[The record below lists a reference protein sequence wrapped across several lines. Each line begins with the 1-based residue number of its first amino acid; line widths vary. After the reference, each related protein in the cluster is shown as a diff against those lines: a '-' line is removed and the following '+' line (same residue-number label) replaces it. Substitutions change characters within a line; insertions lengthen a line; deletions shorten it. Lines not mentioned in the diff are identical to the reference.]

1 MLMKLLILWKKVI
14 EELFNIASM
23 KRIAIFGSTG
33 SVGTQSLSVIDQNKN
48 QFDVISLSCNHN
60 ADLLFEQT
68 KKFMPE
74 KIGINTLSE
83 HHPITEFCKKNS
95 IDLIVGENS
104 SDILSQY
111 KDIDLVINAI
121 VGTDGLIPTINT
133 VNNNIELALSI
144 KESLVLG
151 GHLIMPKV
159 KENTA
164 NLIPVDSEHSAIFQC
179 LHGEESSV
187 LKKIIL
193 TGSGGPF
200 LKRELNT
207 FSSIRQEE
215 ALKHPNWDMG
225 KKISIDSATMMNKGL
240 ELVEAMWLFNVNKED
255 IEIIIHPESIIH
267 SMVQFID
274 DSYKAHLGIPDM
286 KIPIQ
291 YALSFPGRIHSNYGS
306 LNFADIGQFTFLK
319 PDYARYPVLGLLTEL
334 IDRGGNRI
342 PIMSMANDYIVSQF
356 LNKEILFTDIQ
367 SLLEK
372 VINEFEDNSSPS
384 VEDLLTLNQQIKLYL
399 G

>member
-1 MLMKLLILWKKVI
+1 
-14 EELFNIASM
+14 M

-33 SVGTQSLSVIDQNKN
+33 SVGVQSLSVINQNIDQFK
-48 QFDVISLSCNHN
+48 VVSLSCNRN

-68 KKFMPE
+68 KNFMPE
-74 KIGINTLSE
+74 KIAINILDINHELRS
-83 HHPITEFCKKNS
+83 FCKKNN
-95 IDLIVGENS
+95 IELIIGENS
-104 SDILSQY
+104 SNLLSEY
-111 KDIDLVINAI
+111 NNIDLVINSI
-121 VGTDGLIPTINT
+121 VGTDGLVPTLNT
-133 VNNNIELALSI
+133 VNNNIELALSN

-179 LHGEESSV
+179 LQGEEENT

-200 LKRELNT
+200 LKRAIDT
-207 FSSIRQEE
+207 FDSIKPEE

-240 ELVEAMWLFNVNKED
+240 ELVEAIWLFDIDIKD
-255 IEIIIHPESIIH
+255 IEVVIHPESIIH
-267 SMVQFID
+267 SMVQFVD

-291 YALSFPGRIHSNYGS
+291 YALSFPGRIPSNYGT
-306 LNFADIGQFTFLK
+306 LDFADIGQFTFLK
-319 PDYARYPVLGLLTEL
+319 PDYNRYPVLRLLVDL
-334 IDRGGNRI
+334 IPEEGNRI
-342 PIMSMANDYIVSQF
+342 PIMSMANDYIVNQF
-356 LNKEILFTDIQ
+356 LNEKILFTDIEK
-367 SLLEK
+367 LLEK
-372 VINEFEDNSSPS
+372 TVNKFEDNSSPS
-384 VEDLLTLNQQIKLYL
+384 AQDLLILNQEIKLYL

>member
-1 MLMKLLILWKKVI
+1 MVQLVLLALKVYQ
-14 EELFNIASM
+14 L
-23 KRIAIFGSTG
+23 
-33 SVGTQSLSVIDQNKN
+33 LDQNKN

-133 VNNNIELALSI
+133 VNNNIELALSN

-319 PDYARYPVLGLLTEL
+319 PDYAK
-334 IDRGGNRI
+334 I
-342 PIMSMANDYIVSQF
+342 PRVRVADTN
-356 LNKEILFTDIQ
+356 
-367 SLLEK
+367 
-372 VINEFEDNSSPS
+372 
-384 VEDLLTLNQQIKLYL
+384 
-399 G
+399 

>member
-1 MLMKLLILWKKVI
+1 
-14 EELFNIASM
+14 M

-33 SVGTQSLSVIDQNKN
+33 SVGVQSLSVINQNSDQFK
-48 QFDVISLSCNHN
+48 VVSLSCNRN

-68 KKFMPE
+68 KNFMPE
-74 KIGINTLSE
+74 KIAINILDINHELRS
-83 HHPITEFCKKNS
+83 FCKKNN
-95 IDLIVGENS
+95 IELIIGENS
-104 SDILSQY
+104 SNLLSEY
-111 KDIDLVINAI
+111 NNIDLVINSI
-121 VGTDGLIPTINT
+121 VGTDGLVPTLNT
-133 VNNNIELALSI
+133 VNNNIELALSN

-179 LHGEESSV
+179 LQGEEENT

-200 LKRELNT
+200 LKRAIDT
-207 FSSIRQEE
+207 FDSIKPEE

-240 ELVEAMWLFNVNKED
+240 ELVEAIWLFDIDIKD
-255 IEIIIHPESIIH
+255 IEVVIHPESIIH
-267 SMVQFID
+267 SMVQFVD

-291 YALSFPGRIHSNYGS
+291 YALSFPGRIPSNYGT
-306 LNFADIGQFTFLK
+306 LDFADIGQFTFLK
-319 PDYARYPVLGLLTEL
+319 PDYNRYPVLRLLVDL
-334 IDRGGNRI
+334 IPEEGNRI
-342 PIMSMANDYIVSQF
+342 PIMSMANDYIVNQF
-356 LNKEILFTDIQ
+356 LNEKILFTDIEK
-367 SLLEK
+367 LLEK
-372 VINEFEDNSSPS
+372 TVNKFEDNSSPS
-384 VEDLLTLNQQIKLYL
+384 AEDLLILNQEIKLYL

>member
-1 MLMKLLILWKKVI
+1 
-14 EELFNIASM
+14 M

-33 SVGTQSLSVIDQNKN
+33 SVGTQSLSVVNQNQNK
-48 QFDVISLSCNHN
+48 FEIVSLSCNEN
-60 ADLLFEQT
+60 ANLLFEQT

-74 KIGINTLSE
+74 KIGINKISAN
-83 HHPITEFCKKNS
+83 HPLKDFCKNS
-95 IDLIVGENS
+95 NIDLIIGENS

-121 VGTDGLIPTINT
+121 VGTDGLIPTLNT
-133 VNNNIELALSI
+133 VNNNIELALSN

-151 GHLIMPKV
+151 GHLIMSKV

-179 LHGEESSV
+179 LHGEQANV

-207 FSSIRQEE
+207 FSSITPEE

-240 ELVEAMWLFNVNKED
+240 ELVEAMWLFDVSKED
-255 IEIIIHPESIIH
+255 IEIVIHPESIIH
-267 SMVQFID
+267 SMVQFVD

-291 YALSFPGRIHSNYGS
+291 YAMSFPGRIHSDYGS

-319 PDYARYPVLGLLTEL
+319 PDYLRYPALELLNEL
-334 IDRGGNRI
+334 IEKGGNRI
-342 PIMSMANDYIVSQF
+342 PIMSMANDYIVNQF
-356 LNKEILFTDIQ
+356 LNKKIIFTDMVN
-367 SLLEK
+367 SLEK
-372 VINEFEDNSSPS
+372 VINEFEDNSNPS
-384 VEDLLTLNQQIKLYL
+384 IEDLLTLNEQIKLYL
-399 G
+399 V

>member
-1 MLMKLLILWKKVI
+1 VI
-14 EELFNIASM
+14 EESFNKVLM

-33 SVGTQSLSVIDQNKN
+33 SVGVQSLSVINQNSN
-48 QFDVISLSCNHN
+48 QFKVVSLSCNRN

-68 KKFMPE
+68 KNFMPE
-74 KIGINTLSE
+74 KIAINILDINHELRS
-83 HHPITEFCKKNS
+83 FCKKNN
-95 IDLIVGENS
+95 IELIIGENS
-104 SDILSQY
+104 SNLLSEY
-111 KDIDLVINAI
+111 KNIDLVINSI
-121 VGTDGLIPTINT
+121 VGTHGLVPTLNT
-133 VNNNIELALSI
+133 VNNNIELALSN

-179 LHGEESSV
+179 LHGEEENT

-200 LKRELNT
+200 LTRAIDT
-207 FSSIRQEE
+207 FDSIKPEE

-240 ELVEAMWLFNVNKED
+240 ELVEAIWLFDIDIKD
-255 IEIIIHPESIIH
+255 IEVVIHPESIIH
-267 SMVQFID
+267 SMVQFVD

-291 YALSFPGRIHSNYGS
+291 YALSFPGRIPSNHGT
-306 LNFADIGQFTFLK
+306 LDFAHIGQFTFLK
-319 PDYARYPVLGLLTEL
+319 PDYNRYPVLRLLVDL
-334 IDRGGNRI
+334 IPEEGNKI
-342 PIMSMANDYIVSQF
+342 PIMSMANDYIVNQF
-356 LNKEILFTDIQ
+356 LNEKILFTDIEK
-367 SLLEK
+367 LLEK
-372 VINEFEDNSSPS
+372 TVNKFEDNSSPS
-384 VEDLLTLNQQIKLYL
+384 AQDLLILNQEIKLYL

>member
-1 MLMKLLILWKKVI
+1 
-14 EELFNIASM
+14 M

-33 SVGTQSLSVIDQNKN
+33 SVGVQSLSVINQNIDQFK
-48 QFDVISLSCNHN
+48 VVSLSCNCN

-68 KKFMPE
+68 KNFMPE
-74 KIGINTLSE
+74 KIAINILDINHELRS
-83 HHPITEFCKKNS
+83 FCKKNN
-95 IDLIVGENS
+95 IELIIGENS
-104 SDILSQY
+104 SNLLSEY
-111 KDIDLVINAI
+111 NNIDLVINSI
-121 VGTDGLIPTINT
+121 VGTDGLVPTLNT
-133 VNNNIELALSI
+133 VNNNIELALSN

-159 KENTA
+159 KKNTA

-179 LHGEESSV
+179 LQGEEENT

-200 LKRELNT
+200 LKRAIDT
-207 FSSIRQEE
+207 FDSIKPEE

-240 ELVEAMWLFNVNKED
+240 ELVEAIWLFDIDIKD
-255 IEIIIHPESIIH
+255 IEVVIHPESIIH
-267 SMVQFID
+267 SMVQFVD

-291 YALSFPGRIHSNYGS
+291 YALSFPDRIPSNYGT
-306 LNFADIGQFTFLK
+306 LDFADIGQFTFLK
-319 PDYARYPVLGLLTEL
+319 PDYNRYPVLRLLVDL
-334 IDRGGNRI
+334 IPEEGNRI
-342 PIMSMANDYIVSQF
+342 PIMSMANDYIVNQF
-356 LNKEILFTDIQ
+356 LTEKILFTDIEK
-367 SLLEK
+367 LLEK
-372 VINEFEDNSSPS
+372 TVNKFEDNSSPS
-384 VEDLLTLNQQIKLYL
+384 AQDLLILNQEIKLYL

>member
-1 MLMKLLILWKKVI
+1 MI
-14 EELFNIASM
+14 EESFNKVSM

-33 SVGTQSLSVIDQNKN
+33 SVGVQSLSVINQNNDQFKI
-48 QFDVISLSCNHN
+48 VCLSCNGN

-68 KKFMPE
+68 KHFMPE
-74 KIGINTLSE
+74 KIAINVLDIN
-83 HHPITEFCKKNS
+83 HPLRSFCKKNN
-95 IDLIVGENS
+95 IELITGDNS
-104 SDILSQY
+104 SNLLSEY
-111 KDIDLVINAI
+111 KNVDLVINSI
-121 VGTDGLIPTINT
+121 VGTDGLVPTLNT
-133 VNNNIELALSI
+133 VNNNIDLALSN

-179 LHGEESSV
+179 LYGEEENT

-200 LKRELNT
+200 LKRKINT
-207 FSSIRQEE
+207 FDSIKPEE

-240 ELVEAMWLFNVNKED
+240 ELVEAIWLFDIDVKD
-255 IEIIIHPESIIH
+255 IEIVIHPESIIH
-267 SMVQFID
+267 SMVQFVD

-291 YALSFPGRIHSNYGS
+291 YALSFPGRIPSNYGT
-306 LNFADIGQFTFLK
+306 LDFPDIGQFTFLK
-319 PDYARYPVLGLLTEL
+319 PDYNRYPALRLLTDL
-334 IDRGGNRI
+334 IPKGGNRI
-342 PIMSMANDYIVSQF
+342 PIMSMANDYIVHQF
-356 LNKEILFTDIQ
+356 LNEKILFTDIEKV
-367 SLLEK
+367 LEK
-372 VINEFEDNSSPS
+372 TVNEFEDNSNPS
-384 VEDLLTLNQQIKLYL
+384 AEDLLILNEQIKLYL

>member
-1 MLMKLLILWKKVI
+1 MI
-14 EELFNIASM
+14 EESFNKVLM

-33 SVGTQSLSVIDQNKN
+33 SVGIQSLSVINQNSDQFK
-48 QFDVISLSCNHN
+48 VVSLSCNRN

-68 KKFMPE
+68 KNFMPE
-74 KIGINTLSE
+74 KIAINILDINHELRS
-83 HHPITEFCKKNS
+83 FCKKNN
-95 IDLIVGENS
+95 IELIIGENS
-104 SDILSQY
+104 SNLLSEY
-111 KDIDLVINAI
+111 NNIDLVINSI
-121 VGTDGLIPTINT
+121 VGTDGLVPTLNT
-133 VNNNIELALSI
+133 VNNNIELALSN

-179 LHGEESSV
+179 LQGEEENT

-200 LKRELNT
+200 LKRAIDT
-207 FSSIRQEE
+207 FDSIKPEE

-240 ELVEAMWLFNVNKED
+240 ELVEAMWLFDIDIKD
-255 IEIIIHPESIIH
+255 IEVVIHPESIIH
-267 SMVQFID
+267 SMVQFVD

-291 YALSFPGRIHSNYGS
+291 YALSFPDRIPSNYGT
-306 LNFADIGQFTFLK
+306 LDFADIGQFTFLK
-319 PDYARYPVLGLLTEL
+319 PDYNRYPVLRLLVDL
-334 IDRGGNRI
+334 IPEEGNRI
-342 PIMSMANDYIVSQF
+342 PIMSMANDYIVNQF
-356 LNKEILFTDIQ
+356 LTEKILFTDIEK
-367 SLLEK
+367 LLEK
-372 VINEFEDNSSPS
+372 TVNKFEDNSSPS
-384 VEDLLTLNQQIKLYL
+384 AQDLLTLNQEIKLYL

>member
-1 MLMKLLILWKKVI
+1 MI
-14 EELFNIASM
+14 EESFNKVLM

-33 SVGTQSLSVIDQNKN
+33 SVGVQSLSVINQNSN
-48 QFDVISLSCNHN
+48 QFKVVSLSCNRN

-68 KKFMPE
+68 KNFMPE
-74 KIGINTLSE
+74 KIAINILDINHELRS
-83 HHPITEFCKKNS
+83 FCKKNN
-95 IDLIVGENS
+95 IELIIGENS
-104 SDILSQY
+104 SNLLSEY
-111 KDIDLVINAI
+111 KNIDLVINSI
-121 VGTDGLIPTINT
+121 VGTHGLVPTLNT
-133 VNNNIELALSI
+133 VNNNIELALSN

-179 LHGEESSV
+179 LHGEEENT

-200 LKRELNT
+200 LTRAIDT
-207 FSSIRQEE
+207 FDSIKPEE

-240 ELVEAMWLFNVNKED
+240 ELVEAIWLFDIDIKD
-255 IEIIIHPESIIH
+255 IEVVIHPESIIH
-267 SMVQFID
+267 SMVQFVD

-291 YALSFPGRIHSNYGS
+291 YALSFPGRIPSNHGT
-306 LNFADIGQFTFLK
+306 LDFAHIGQFTFLK
-319 PDYARYPVLGLLTEL
+319 PDYNRYPVLRLLVDL
-334 IDRGGNRI
+334 IPEEGNRI
-342 PIMSMANDYIVSQF
+342 PIMSMANDYIVNQF
-356 LNKEILFTDIQ
+356 LNEKILFTDIEK
-367 SLLEK
+367 LLEK
-372 VINEFEDNSSPS
+372 TVNKFEDNSSPS
-384 VEDLLTLNQQIKLYL
+384 AQDLLILNQEIKLYL

>member
-1 MLMKLLILWKKVI
+1 MT

-33 SVGTQSLSVIDQNKN
+33 SVGTQSLSVVNQNQNK
-48 QFDVISLSCNHN
+48 FEIISLSCNHN

-74 KIGINTLSE
+74 KIGINKISAN
-83 HHPITEFCKKNS
+83 HPLKDFCKKNN
-95 IDLIVGENS
+95 IDLIIGKDS
-104 SDILSQY
+104 SNILSQY

-121 VGTDGLIPTINT
+121 VGTDGLIPTLNT
-133 VNNNIELALSI
+133 VNNNIELALSN

-151 GHLIMPKV
+151 GHIIMPKV
-159 KENTA
+159 KKNTA

-179 LHGEESSV
+179 LHGEQVNV

-207 FSSIRQEE
+207 FNSISPEE
-215 ALKHPNWDMG
+215 ALKHPNWNMG
-225 KKISIDSATMMNKGL
+225 QKISIDSATMMNKGL
-240 ELVEAMWLFNVNKED
+240 ELVEAMWLFDVNKED
-255 IEIIIHPESIIH
+255 IEIVIHPESIIH

-291 YALSFPGRIHSNYGS
+291 YAMSFPGRIHSDYGS
-306 LNFADIGQFTFLK
+306 LNFADIGQFTFLE
-319 PDYARYPVLGLLTEL
+319 PDYLRYPALELLNEL
-334 IDRGGNRI
+334 IEKGGNRV
-342 PIMSMANDYIVSQF
+342 PIMSMANDYIVNQF
-356 LNKEILFTDIQ
+356 LNKEIIFTDMVN
-367 SLLEK
+367 SLEK
-372 VINEFEDNSSPS
+372 VINEFEDNSSPPI
-384 VEDLLTLNQQIKLYL
+384 EDLLTLNEQIKLYL
-399 G
+399 V

>member
-1 MLMKLLILWKKVI
+1 
-14 EELFNIASM
+14 M

-33 SVGTQSLSVIDQNKN
+33 SVGTQSLSVVNQNQNK
-48 QFDVISLSCNHN
+48 FEIISLSCNHN

-74 KIGINTLSE
+74 KIGINKISAN
-83 HHPITEFCKKNS
+83 HPLKDFCKKNN
-95 IDLIVGENS
+95 IDLIIGEDS
-104 SDILSQY
+104 SNILSQY

-121 VGTDGLIPTINT
+121 VGTDGLIPTLNT
-133 VNNNIELALSI
+133 VNNNIELALSN

-151 GHLIMPKV
+151 GHIIMPKV

-179 LHGEESSV
+179 LHGEQANV

-207 FSSIRQEE
+207 FNSISPEE
-215 ALKHPNWDMG
+215 ALKHPNWNMG
-225 KKISIDSATMMNKGL
+225 QKISIDSATMMNKGL
-240 ELVEAMWLFNVNKED
+240 ELVEAMWLFDVSKED
-255 IEIIIHPESIIH
+255 IEIVIHPESIIH

-291 YALSFPGRIHSNYGS
+291 YAMSFPGRIRSDYGS

-319 PDYARYPVLGLLTEL
+319 PDYLRYPALELLNEL
-334 IDRGGNRI
+334 IEKGGNRV
-342 PIMSMANDYIVSQF
+342 PIMSMANDYIVNQF
-356 LNKEILFTDIQ
+356 LNKKIIFTEMVN
-367 SLLEK
+367 SLEK
-372 VINEFEDNSSPS
+372 VINEFEDNSSPPI
-384 VEDLLTLNQQIKLYL
+384 EDLLTLNEQIKLYL
-399 G
+399 V

>member
-1 MLMKLLILWKKVI
+1 VI
-14 EELFNIASM
+14 EESFNKVLM

-33 SVGTQSLSVIDQNKN
+33 SVGIQSLSVINQNSDQFK
-48 QFDVISLSCNHN
+48 VVSLSCNRN

-68 KKFMPE
+68 KNFMPE
-74 KIGINTLSE
+74 KIAINILDINHELRS
-83 HHPITEFCKKNS
+83 FCKKNN
-95 IDLIVGENS
+95 IELIIGENS
-104 SDILSQY
+104 SNLLSEY
-111 KDIDLVINAI
+111 NNIDLVINSI
-121 VGTDGLIPTINT
+121 VGTDGLVPTLNT
-133 VNNNIELALSI
+133 VNNNIELALSN

-179 LHGEESSV
+179 LQGEEENT

-200 LKRELNT
+200 LKRAIDT
-207 FSSIRQEE
+207 FDSIKPEE

-240 ELVEAMWLFNVNKED
+240 ELVEAIWLFDIDIKD
-255 IEIIIHPESIIH
+255 IEVVIHPESIIH
-267 SMVQFID
+267 SMVQFVD

-291 YALSFPGRIHSNYGS
+291 YALSFPGRIPSNYGT
-306 LNFADIGQFTFLK
+306 LDFADIGQFTFLK
-319 PDYARYPVLGLLTEL
+319 PDYNRYPVLRLLVDL
-334 IDRGGNRI
+334 IPEEGNRI
-342 PIMSMANDYIVSQF
+342 PIMSMANDYIVNQF
-356 LNKEILFTDIQ
+356 LNEKILFTDIEK
-367 SLLEK
+367 LLEK
-372 VINEFEDNSSPS
+372 TVNKFEDNSSPS
-384 VEDLLTLNQQIKLYL
+384 AQDLLTLNQEIKLYL

>member
-1 MLMKLLILWKKVI
+1 VI
-14 EELFNIASM
+14 EESFNKVLM

-33 SVGTQSLSVIDQNKN
+33 SVGIQSLSVIKQNSDQFK
-48 QFDVISLSCNHN
+48 VVSLSCNRN

-68 KKFMPE
+68 KNFMPE
-74 KIGINTLSE
+74 KIAINILDINHELRS
-83 HHPITEFCKKNS
+83 FCKKNN
-95 IDLIVGENS
+95 IELIIGENS
-104 SDILSQY
+104 SNLLSEY
-111 KDIDLVINAI
+111 NNIDLVINSI
-121 VGTDGLIPTINT
+121 VGTDGLVPTLNT
-133 VNNNIELALSI
+133 VNNNIELALSN

-179 LHGEESSV
+179 LQGEEENT

-200 LKRELNT
+200 LKRAIDT
-207 FSSIRQEE
+207 FDSIKPEE

-240 ELVEAMWLFNVNKED
+240 ELVEAIWLFDIDIKD
-255 IEIIIHPESIIH
+255 IEVVIHPESIIH
-267 SMVQFID
+267 SMVQFVD

-291 YALSFPGRIHSNYGS
+291 YALSFPGRIPSNYGT
-306 LNFADIGQFTFLK
+306 LDFADIGQFTFLK
-319 PDYARYPVLGLLTEL
+319 PDYNRYPVLRLLVDL
-334 IDRGGNRI
+334 IPEEGNRI
-342 PIMSMANDYIVSQF
+342 PIMSMANDYIVNQF
-356 LNKEILFTDIQ
+356 LNEKILFTDIEK
-367 SLLEK
+367 LLEK
-372 VINEFEDNSSPS
+372 TVNKFEDNSSPS
-384 VEDLLTLNQQIKLYL
+384 AQDLLILNQEIKLYL

>member
-1 MLMKLLILWKKVI
+1 
-14 EELFNIASM
+14 M

-33 SVGTQSLSVIDQNKN
+33 SVGIQSLSVINQNSDQFK
-48 QFDVISLSCNHN
+48 VVSLSCNRN

-68 KKFMPE
+68 KNFMPE
-74 KIGINTLSE
+74 KIAINILDINHELRS
-83 HHPITEFCKKNS
+83 FCKKNN
-95 IDLIVGENS
+95 IELIIGENS
-104 SDILSQY
+104 SNLLSEY
-111 KDIDLVINAI
+111 NNIDLVINSI
-121 VGTDGLIPTINT
+121 VGTDGLVPTLNT
-133 VNNNIELALSI
+133 VNNNIELALSN

-179 LHGEESSV
+179 LQGEEENT

-200 LKRELNT
+200 LKRAIDT
-207 FSSIRQEE
+207 FDSIKPEE

-240 ELVEAMWLFNVNKED
+240 ELVEAIWLFDIDIKD
-255 IEIIIHPESIIH
+255 IEVVIHPESIIH
-267 SMVQFID
+267 SMVQFVD

-291 YALSFPGRIHSNYGS
+291 YALSFPGRIPSNYGT
-306 LNFADIGQFTFLK
+306 LDFADIGQFTFLK
-319 PDYARYPVLGLLTEL
+319 PDYNRYPVLRLLVDL
-334 IDRGGNRI
+334 IPEEGNRI
-342 PIMSMANDYIVSQF
+342 PIMSMANDYIVNQF
-356 LNKEILFTDIQ
+356 LNEKILFTDIEK
-367 SLLEK
+367 LLEK
-372 VINEFEDNSSPS
+372 TVNKFEDNSSPS
-384 VEDLLTLNQQIKLYL
+384 AQDLLTLNQEIKLYL

>member
-1 MLMKLLILWKKVI
+1 MI
-14 EELFNIASM
+14 EESFNKVLM

-33 SVGTQSLSVIDQNKN
+33 SVGVQSLSVINQNIDQFK
-48 QFDVISLSCNHN
+48 VVSLSCNCN

-68 KKFMPE
+68 KNFMPE
-74 KIGINTLSE
+74 KIAINILDINHELRS
-83 HHPITEFCKKNS
+83 FCKKNN
-95 IDLIVGENS
+95 IELIIGENS
-104 SDILSQY
+104 SNLLSEY
-111 KDIDLVINAI
+111 NNIDLVINSI
-121 VGTDGLIPTINT
+121 VGTDGLVPTLNT
-133 VNNNIELALSI
+133 VNNNIELALSN

-179 LHGEESSV
+179 LQGEEENT

-200 LKRELNT
+200 LKRAIDT
-207 FSSIRQEE
+207 FDSIKPEE

-240 ELVEAMWLFNVNKED
+240 ELVEAIWLFDIDIKD
-255 IEIIIHPESIIH
+255 IEVVIHPESIIH
-267 SMVQFID
+267 SMVQFVD

-291 YALSFPGRIHSNYGS
+291 YALSFPGRIPSNYGT
-306 LNFADIGQFTFLK
+306 LDFADIGQFTFLK
-319 PDYARYPVLGLLTEL
+319 PDYNRYPVLRLLVDL
-334 IDRGGNRI
+334 IPEEGNRI
-342 PIMSMANDYIVSQF
+342 PIMSMANDYIVNQF
-356 LNKEILFTDIQ
+356 LNEKILFTDIEK
-367 SLLEK
+367 LLEK
-372 VINEFEDNSSPS
+372 TVNKFEDNSSPS
-384 VEDLLTLNQQIKLYL
+384 AQDLLILNQEIKLYL

>member
-1 MLMKLLILWKKVI
+1 MI
-14 EELFNIASM
+14 EESFNKVLM

-33 SVGTQSLSVIDQNKN
+33 SVGVQSLSVINQNIDQFK
-48 QFDVISLSCNHN
+48 VVSLSCNRN

-68 KKFMPE
+68 KNFMPE
-74 KIGINTLSE
+74 KIAINILDINHELRS
-83 HHPITEFCKKNS
+83 FCKKNN
-95 IDLIVGENS
+95 IELIIGENS
-104 SDILSQY
+104 SNLLSEY
-111 KDIDLVINAI
+111 NNIDLVINSI
-121 VGTDGLIPTINT
+121 VGTDGLVPTLNT
-133 VNNNIELALSI
+133 VNNNIELALSN

-179 LHGEESSV
+179 LQGEEENT

-200 LKRELNT
+200 LKRAIDT
-207 FSSIRQEE
+207 FDSIKPEE

-240 ELVEAMWLFNVNKED
+240 ELVEAIWLFDIDIKD
-255 IEIIIHPESIIH
+255 IEVVIHPESIIH
-267 SMVQFID
+267 SMVQFVD

-291 YALSFPGRIHSNYGS
+291 YALSFPGRIPSNYGT
-306 LNFADIGQFTFLK
+306 LDFADIGQFTFLK
-319 PDYARYPVLGLLTEL
+319 PDYNRYPVLRLLVDL
-334 IDRGGNRI
+334 IPEEGNRI
-342 PIMSMANDYIVSQF
+342 PIMSMANDYIVNQF
-356 LNKEILFTDIQ
+356 LNEKILFTDIEK
-367 SLLEK
+367 LLEK
-372 VINEFEDNSSPS
+372 TVNKFEDNSSPS
-384 VEDLLTLNQQIKLYL
+384 AQDLLILNQEIKLYL

>member
-1 MLMKLLILWKKVI
+1 
-14 EELFNIASM
+14 M

-33 SVGTQSLSVIDQNKN
+33 SVGVQSLSVINQNDDQFKI
-48 QFDVISLSCNHN
+48 VSLSCNSN

-68 KKFMPE
+68 KYFMPE
-74 KIGINTLSE
+74 KIAINVLDVN
-83 HHPITEFCKKNS
+83 HPLRSFCKKNN
-95 IDLIVGENS
+95 IELIAGHNS
-104 SDILSQY
+104 SNFLSEY
-111 KDIDLVINAI
+111 NNVDLVINSI
-121 VGTDGLIPTINT
+121 VGTDGLVPTLNT
-133 VNNNIELALSI
+133 VNNNIELALSN

-179 LHGEESSV
+179 LHGEEENT

-200 LKRELNT
+200 LKRKIDT
-207 FSSIRQEE
+207 FDSIQPEE

-240 ELVEAMWLFNVNKED
+240 ELVEAIWLFDINMKD
-255 IEIIIHPESIIH
+255 IEIVIHPESIIH
-267 SMVQFID
+267 SMVQFVD

-291 YALSFPGRIHSNYGS
+291 YAMSFPGRISSNYGT
-306 LNFADIGQFTFLK
+306 LDFFEIGQFTFLK
-319 PDYARYPVLGLLTEL
+319 PDYKRYPVLKLL
-334 IDRGGNRI
+334 IDLIPKGGNRV
-342 PIMSMANDYIVSQF
+342 PIISMANDYIVHQF
-356 LNKEILFTDIQ
+356 LNKKILFTDIEK
-367 SLLEK
+367 LLEK
-372 VINEFEDNSSPS
+372 TVNEFEENSSPS
-384 VEDLLTLNQQIKLYL
+384 IEDLLTLNQQIKLYL

>member
-1 MLMKLLILWKKVI
+1 
-14 EELFNIASM
+14 M

-33 SVGTQSLSVIDQNKN
+33 SVGTQSLSVVNQNQNK
-48 QFDVISLSCNHN
+48 FEIISLSCNNN

-74 KIGINTLSE
+74 KIGINKISAN
-83 HHPITEFCKKNS
+83 HPLKDFCKKNN
-95 IDLIVGENS
+95 IDLIIGEDS
-104 SDILSQY
+104 SNILSQY

-121 VGTDGLIPTINT
+121 VGTDGLIPTLNT
-133 VNNNIELALSI
+133 VNNNIELALSN

-151 GHLIMPKV
+151 GHIIMPKV

-179 LHGEESSV
+179 LHGEQANV

-207 FSSIRQEE
+207 FNSISPEE
-215 ALKHPNWDMG
+215 ALKHPNWNMG
-225 KKISIDSATMMNKGL
+225 QKISIDSATMMNKGL
-240 ELVEAMWLFNVNKED
+240 ELVEAMWLFDVSKED
-255 IEIIIHPESIIH
+255 IEIVIHPESIIH

-291 YALSFPGRIHSNYGS
+291 YAMSFPGRIRSDYGS

-319 PDYARYPVLGLLTEL
+319 PDYLRYPALELLNEL
-334 IDRGGNRI
+334 IEKGGNRI
-342 PIMSMANDYIVSQF
+342 PIMSMANDYIVNQF
-356 LNKEILFTDIQ
+356 LNKKIIFTEMVN
-367 SLLEK
+367 SLEK
-372 VINEFEDNSSPS
+372 VINEFEDNSSPPI
-384 VEDLLTLNQQIKLYL
+384 EDLLTLNEQIKLYL
-399 G
+399 V

>member
-1 MLMKLLILWKKVI
+1 VI
-14 EELFNIASM
+14 EESFNKVLM

-33 SVGTQSLSVIDQNKN
+33 SVGVQSLSVINQNIDQFK
-48 QFDVISLSCNHN
+48 VVSLSCNCN

-68 KKFMPE
+68 KNFMPE
-74 KIGINTLSE
+74 KIAINILDINHELRS
-83 HHPITEFCKKNS
+83 FCKKNN
-95 IDLIVGENS
+95 IELIIGENS
-104 SDILSQY
+104 SNLLSEY
-111 KDIDLVINAI
+111 NNIDLVINSI
-121 VGTDGLIPTINT
+121 VGTDGLVPTLNT
-133 VNNNIELALSI
+133 VNNNIELALSN

-179 LHGEESSV
+179 LQGEEENT

-200 LKRELNT
+200 LKRTIDT
-207 FSSIRQEE
+207 FDSIKPEE

-240 ELVEAMWLFNVNKED
+240 ELVEAIWLFDIDIKD
-255 IEIIIHPESIIH
+255 IEVVIHPESIIH
-267 SMVQFID
+267 SMVQFVD

-291 YALSFPGRIHSNYGS
+291 YALSFPGRIPSNYGT
-306 LNFADIGQFTFLK
+306 LDFADIGQFTFLK
-319 PDYARYPVLGLLTEL
+319 PDYNRYPVLRLLVDL
-334 IDRGGNRI
+334 ISEEGNRI
-342 PIMSMANDYIVSQF
+342 PIMSMANDYIVNQF
-356 LNKEILFTDIQ
+356 LNEKILFTDIEK
-367 SLLEK
+367 LLEK
-372 VINEFEDNSSPS
+372 TVNKFEDNSSPS
-384 VEDLLTLNQQIKLYL
+384 AQDLLILNQEIKLYL

>member
-1 MLMKLLILWKKVI
+1 VI
-14 EELFNIASM
+14 EESFNKVLM

-33 SVGTQSLSVIDQNKN
+33 SVGVQSLSVINQNIDQFK
-48 QFDVISLSCNHN
+48 VVSLSCNCN

-68 KKFMPE
+68 KNFMPE
-74 KIGINTLSE
+74 KIAINILDINHELRS
-83 HHPITEFCKKNS
+83 FCKKNN
-95 IDLIVGENS
+95 IELIIGENS
-104 SDILSQY
+104 SNLLSEY
-111 KDIDLVINAI
+111 NNIDLVINSI
-121 VGTDGLIPTINT
+121 VGTDGLVPTLNT
-133 VNNNIELALSI
+133 VNNNIELALSN

-179 LHGEESSV
+179 LQGEEENT

-200 LKRELNT
+200 LKRAIDT
-207 FSSIRQEE
+207 FDSIKPEE

-240 ELVEAMWLFNVNKED
+240 ELVEAIWLFDIDIKD
-255 IEIIIHPESIIH
+255 IEVVIHPESIIH
-267 SMVQFID
+267 SMVQFVD

-291 YALSFPGRIHSNYGS
+291 YALSFPGRIPSNYGT
-306 LNFADIGQFTFLK
+306 LDFADIGQFTFLK
-319 PDYARYPVLGLLTEL
+319 PDYNRYPVLRLLVDL
-334 IDRGGNRI
+334 ISEEGNRI
-342 PIMSMANDYIVSQF
+342 PIMSMANDYIVNQF
-356 LNKEILFTDIQ
+356 LNEKILFTDIEK
-367 SLLEK
+367 LLEK
-372 VINEFEDNSSPS
+372 TVNKFEDNSSPS
-384 VEDLLTLNQQIKLYL
+384 AQDLLILNQEIKLYL

>member
-1 MLMKLLILWKKVI
+1 
-14 EELFNIASM
+14 M

-33 SVGTQSLSVIDQNKN
+33 SVGTQSLSVVNQNQNK
-48 QFDVISLSCNHN
+48 FEIISLSCNHN

-74 KIGINTLSE
+74 KIGINKISAN
-83 HHPITEFCKKNS
+83 HPLKDFCKKNN
-95 IDLIVGENS
+95 IDLIIGEDS
-104 SDILSQY
+104 SNILSQY

-121 VGTDGLIPTINT
+121 VGTDGLIPTLNT
-133 VNNNIELALSI
+133 VNNNIELALSN

-151 GHLIMPKV
+151 GHIIMPKV

-179 LHGEESSV
+179 LHGEQANV

-207 FSSIRQEE
+207 FNSISPEE
-215 ALKHPNWDMG
+215 ALKHPNWNMG
-225 KKISIDSATMMNKGL
+225 QKISIDSATMMNKGL
-240 ELVEAMWLFNVNKED
+240 ELVEAMWLFDVSKED
-255 IEIIIHPESIIH
+255 IEIVIHPESIIH

-291 YALSFPGRIHSNYGS
+291 YAMSFPGRIRSDYGS

-319 PDYARYPVLGLLTEL
+319 PDYLRYPALELLNEL
-334 IDRGGNRI
+334 IEKGGNRI
-342 PIMSMANDYIVSQF
+342 PIMSMANDYIVNQF
-356 LNKEILFTDIQ
+356 LNKKIIFTEMVN
-367 SLLEK
+367 SLEK
-372 VINEFEDNSSPS
+372 VINEFEDNSSPPI
-384 VEDLLTLNQQIKLYL
+384 EDLLTLNEQIKLYL
-399 G
+399 V

>member
-1 MLMKLLILWKKVI
+1 VI

-33 SVGTQSLSVIDQNKN
+33 SVGTQSLSVVNQNQNK
-48 QFDVISLSCNHN
+48 FEIISLSCNHN

-74 KIGINTLSE
+74 KIGINKISAN
-83 HHPITEFCKKNS
+83 HPLKDFCKKNN
-95 IDLIVGENS
+95 IDLIIGKDS
-104 SDILSQY
+104 SNILSQY

-121 VGTDGLIPTINT
+121 VGTDGLIPTLNT
-133 VNNNIELALSI
+133 VNNNIELALSN

-151 GHLIMPKV
+151 GHIIMPKV
-159 KENTA
+159 KKNTA

-179 LHGEESSV
+179 LHGEQVNV

-207 FSSIRQEE
+207 FNSISPEE
-215 ALKHPNWDMG
+215 ALKHPNWNMG
-225 KKISIDSATMMNKGL
+225 QKISIDSATMMNKGL
-240 ELVEAMWLFNVNKED
+240 ELVEAMWLFDVNKED
-255 IEIIIHPESIIH
+255 IEIVIHPESIIH

-291 YALSFPGRIHSNYGS
+291 YAMSFPGRIHSDYGS
-306 LNFADIGQFTFLK
+306 LNFADIGQFTFLE
-319 PDYARYPVLGLLTEL
+319 PDYLRYPALELLNEL
-334 IDRGGNRI
+334 IEKGGNRV
-342 PIMSMANDYIVSQF
+342 PIMSMANDYIVNQF
-356 LNKEILFTDIQ
+356 LNKEIIFTDMVN
-367 SLLEK
+367 SLEK
-372 VINEFEDNSSPS
+372 VINEFEDNSSPPI
-384 VEDLLTLNQQIKLYL
+384 EDLLTLNEQIKLYL
-399 G
+399 V

>member
-1 MLMKLLILWKKVI
+1 
-14 EELFNIASM
+14 M

-33 SVGTQSLSVIDQNKN
+33 SVGTQSLSVVNQNQNK
-48 QFDVISLSCNHN
+48 FEIVSLSCNEN
-60 ADLLFEQT
+60 ANLLFEQT

-74 KIGINTLSE
+74 KIGINKISDN
-83 HHPITEFCKKNS
+83 HPLRDFCKNS
-95 IDLIVGENS
+95 NIDLIIGEDS

-121 VGTDGLIPTINT
+121 VGTDGLIPTLNT
-133 VNNNIELALSI
+133 VNNNIELALSN

-179 LHGEESSV
+179 LHGEQANV

-207 FSSIRQEE
+207 FSSITPEE

-240 ELVEAMWLFNVNKED
+240 ELVEAMWLFDVSKED
-255 IEIIIHPESIIH
+255 IEIVIHPESIIH
-267 SMVQFID
+267 SMVQFVD

-291 YALSFPGRIHSNYGS
+291 YAMSFPARIHSDYGS

-319 PDYARYPVLGLLTEL
+319 PDYLRYPVLELLNEL
-334 IDRGGNRI
+334 IQKGGNRV
-342 PIMSMANDYIVSQF
+342 PIMSMANDYIVNQF
-356 LNKEILFTDIQ
+356 LNKKIIFIDMIN
-367 SLLEK
+367 SLEK
-372 VINEFEDNSSPS
+372 VINEFEDNSNPS
-384 VEDLLTLNQQIKLYL
+384 IEDLLTLNEQIKLYL
-399 G
+399 V

>member
-1 MLMKLLILWKKVI
+1 
-14 EELFNIASM
+14 M

-33 SVGTQSLSVIDQNKN
+33 SVGIQSLSVINQNSDQFK
-48 QFDVISLSCNHN
+48 VVSLSCNRN

-68 KKFMPE
+68 KNFMPE
-74 KIGINTLSE
+74 KIAINILDINHELRS
-83 HHPITEFCKKNS
+83 FCKKNN
-95 IDLIVGENS
+95 IELIIGENS
-104 SDILSQY
+104 SNLLSEY
-111 KDIDLVINAI
+111 NNIDLVINSI
-121 VGTDGLIPTINT
+121 VGTDGLVPTLNT
-133 VNNNIELALSI
+133 VNNNIELALSN

-179 LHGEESSV
+179 LQGEEENT

-200 LKRELNT
+200 LKRAIDT
-207 FSSIRQEE
+207 FDSIKPEE

-240 ELVEAMWLFNVNKED
+240 ELVEAIWLFDIDIKD
-255 IEIIIHPESIIH
+255 IEVVIHPESIIH
-267 SMVQFID
+267 SMVQFVD

-291 YALSFPGRIHSNYGS
+291 YALSFPGRIPSNYGT
-306 LNFADIGQFTFLK
+306 LDFADIGQFTFLK
-319 PDYARYPVLGLLTEL
+319 PDYNRYPVLRLLVDL
-334 IDRGGNRI
+334 IPEEGNRI
-342 PIMSMANDYIVSQF
+342 PIMSMANDYIVNQF
-356 LNKEILFTDIQ
+356 LNEKILFTDIEK
-367 SLLEK
+367 LLEK
-372 VINEFEDNSSPS
+372 TVNKFEDNSGPS
-384 VEDLLTLNQQIKLYL
+384 AQDLLTLNQEIKLYL

>member
-1 MLMKLLILWKKVI
+1 MI

-33 SVGTQSLSVIDQNKN
+33 SVGTQSLSVVNQNQNK
-48 QFDVISLSCNHN
+48 FEIISLSCNHN

-74 KIGINTLSE
+74 KIGINKISAN
-83 HHPITEFCKKNS
+83 HPLKDFCKKNN
-95 IDLIVGENS
+95 IDLIIGKDS
-104 SDILSQY
+104 SNILSQY

-121 VGTDGLIPTINT
+121 VGTDGLIPTLNT
-133 VNNNIELALSI
+133 VNNNIELALSN

-151 GHLIMPKV
+151 GHIIMPKV
-159 KENTA
+159 KKNTA

-179 LHGEESSV
+179 LHGEQVNV

-207 FSSIRQEE
+207 FNSISPEE
-215 ALKHPNWDMG
+215 ALKHPNWNMG
-225 KKISIDSATMMNKGL
+225 QKISIDSATMMNKGL
-240 ELVEAMWLFNVNKED
+240 ELVEAMWLFDVNKED
-255 IEIIIHPESIIH
+255 IEIVIHPESIIH

-291 YALSFPGRIHSNYGS
+291 YAMSFPGRIHSDYGS
-306 LNFADIGQFTFLK
+306 LNFADIGQFTFLE
-319 PDYARYPVLGLLTEL
+319 PDYLRYPALELLNEL
-334 IDRGGNRI
+334 IEKGGNRV
-342 PIMSMANDYIVSQF
+342 PIMSMANDYIVNQF
-356 LNKEILFTDIQ
+356 LNKEIIFTDMVN
-367 SLLEK
+367 SLEK
-372 VINEFEDNSSPS
+372 VINEFEDNSSPPI
-384 VEDLLTLNQQIKLYL
+384 EDLLTLNEQIKLYL
-399 G
+399 V